1 MTQIIYYYPFMF
13 ILQFYSSRLA
23 VDAVLRMVQLL
34 GAELFTVVIIPNLSI
49 KVTEK
54 VIRGDSADADD
65 LDDDTDLGISSLGNA
80 SSEIDNTTNVMINDS
95 GDEAKCVDYIPKVVS
110 SEEMK
115 NLNSAEKSQGSGN
128 KKKGVKAKKKIKGRV
143 LHLECGN
150 MFDVKNIHIADIVML
165 ETDIPADLQTDLYEL
180 LGKMKE
186 DSRTLTYLDL
196 KKTWSKNLLFPFKQL
211 ENNKNLSDRFPTS
224 WSVQRGHHFYVWA
237 KVIYLFL
244 T

>member
-1 MTQIIYYYPFMF
+1 
-13 ILQFYSSRLA
+13 
-23 VDAVLRMVQLL
+23 MVQLL
-34 GAELFTVVIIPNLSI
+34 GTELFTVVVIPGLSI

-54 VIRGDSADADD
+54 VTRGDSTDE
-65 LDDDTDLGISSLGNA
+65 LDDDADLGISSLGNA
-80 SSEIDNTTNVMINDS
+80 AYGLGNALKGMINDS
-95 GDEAKCVDYIPKVVS
+95 VEETKCADYIPKVVS

-115 NLNSAEKSQGSGN
+115 NLNSVEKSAEK
-128 KKKGVKAKKKIKGRV
+128 KMKGLKNKKKIKGRV

-150 MFDVKNIHIADIVML
+150 MFDVKNIHMADIVML
-165 ETDIPADLQTDLYEL
+165 ETDIPADLQTDLYKL
-180 LGKMKE
+180 LGSMKE

-196 KKTWSKNLLFPFKQL
+196 KKTWSKNLFFPFKQL

-237 KVIYLFL
+237 KVIFVYL

>member
-1 MTQIIYYYPFMF
+1 
-13 ILQFYSSRLA
+13 LA

-34 GAELFTVVIIPNLSI
+34 GTELFTVVIIPGLSI

-54 VIRGDSADADD
+54 VTRGDSADDNDVEADD
-65 LDDDTDLGISSLGNA
+65 DLGISSLGNA
-80 SSEIDNTTNVMINDS
+80 ACGISNASKVMINDS
-95 GDEAKCVDYIPKVVS
+95 VEETKCVDYIPKVVS

-115 NLNSAEKSQGSGN
+115 NLNSVEKSTEN
-128 KKKGVKAKKKIKGRV
+128 KKKGLKNKKKNKGRV

-150 MFDVKNIHIADIVML
+150 MFDVKNIHMADIVML
-165 ETDIPADLQTDLYEL
+165 ETDIPADLQTDLYKL
-180 LGKMKE
+180 LGSMKK

-196 KKTWSKNLLFPFKQL
+196 KKSWSKNLFFPFKQL

-237 KVIYLFL
+237 KVIFL
-244 T
+244 CLT